1 MASTFSLGATNMA
14 DTPPELEDAAA
25 KMELAVMHALA
36 TFAGDAFRLGYRDH
50 AIESMGRAVA
60 IADKMTDDGRCD
72 NSAALMTTAGILEA
86 DGIRAEVFARASE
99 LRGQE

>member
-1 MASTFSLGATNMA
+1 MAITPENRFSAANCA
-14 DTPPELEDAAA
+14 ELDQAAA
-25 KMELAVMHALA
+25 KMELAVMQALA
-36 TFAGDAFRLGYRDH
+36 TFAGEALRLGHRDH

-72 NSAALMTTAGILEA
+72 NSAALIVTAGVLEA
-86 DGIRAEVFARASE
+86 DGIREEVFALASK

>member
-1 MASTFSLGATNMA
+1 MT
-14 DTPPELEDAAA
+14 TPPELEDAAA
-25 KMELAVMHALA
+25 RMELAVMQALA
-36 TFAGDAFRLGYRDH
+36 TFGGEAFRLGYREH

-72 NSAALMTTAGILEA
+72 SSAALMTTAGVLET